1 MTWPVRFRDCKSRHD
16 VAVFSKR
23 QPRADTPDRCA
34 NGLLGPSTYGCDS
47 ARARARARSRIR
59 GQRHQHLS
67 RYSLR
72 GAALVFGS
80 DGIVL
85 ACPVF
90 DETDS
95 AKGNLDP
102 FFVVSTAV
110 GVDDLVATD
119 FIQAPWTSVNF
130 M

>member
-34 NGLLGPSTYGCDS
+34 NGLLGSSTHGCDS
-47 ARARARARSRIR
+47 ARACSRTG
-59 GQRHQHLS
+59 GQRRQHIS

-72 GAALVFGS
+72 GAALIFGS

-85 ACPVF
+85 ARPVF
-90 DETDS
+90 DETES
-95 AKGNLDP
+95 AKGNLDT

-119 FIQAPWTSVNF
+119 FIQAPWTSVSF
-130 M
+130 V

>member
-16 VAVFSKR
+16 SAILVKHQA
-23 QPRADTPDRCA
+23 RADTPDRCA

-47 ARARARARSRIR
+47 ARARARSRIR

-85 ACPVF
+85 ARPVF
-90 DETDS
+90 DETES
-95 AKGNLDP
+95 AKGNLGT
-102 FFVVSTAV
+102 FFGVSTAV

-119 FIQAPWTSVNF
+119 FIQVPWTSVSF
-130 M
+130 V